1 MILHRYFANRFL
13 VIFLSVTAIFT
24 LFIGLIAYVE
34 QLRQVGDRADAT
46 QLAILTLF
54 NLPTEL
60 YQIFPLIAILA
71 SLWFF
76 LSLAR
81 SSELVI
87 SRAAGRSIFQT
98 LIAPVAAMLFLGSVI
113 VGLGNPIVT
122 ITKKQ
127 YVELRETYFDGRRAN
142 FSIGSEGLWFRQ
154 GDDLGCLLYTS
165 PSPRDRT
172 RSRMPSSA

>member
-13 VIFLSVTAIFT
+13 MIFLSVTAIFT

-34 QLRQVGDRADAT
+34 

-76 LSLAR
+76 LSLSR

-98 LIAPVAAMLFLGSVI
+98 LIAPVAAMLVLGSVI
-113 VGLGNPIVT
+113 VGLGNPIVAS
-122 ITKKQ
+122 TKKQ
-127 YVELRETYFDGRRAN
+127 
-142 FSIGSEGLWFRQ
+142 
-154 GDDLGCLLYTS
+154 
-165 PSPRDRT
+165 
-172 RSRMPSSA
+172 

>member
-13 VIFLSVTAIFT
+13 VVLLSVTAIFT
-24 LFIGLIAYVE
+24 LFIGLIAYIE

-46 QLAILTLF
+46 QVAILTLF

-71 SLWFF
+71 SIWFF

-87 SRAAGRSIFQT
+87 SRAAGR
-98 LIAPVAAMLFLGSVI
+98 
-113 VGLGNPIVT
+113 
-122 ITKKQ
+122 
-127 YVELRETYFDGRRAN
+127 
-142 FSIGSEGLWFRQ
+142 
-154 GDDLGCLLYTS
+154 
-165 PSPRDRT
+165 
-172 RSRMPSSA
+172 

>member
-13 VIFLSVTAIFT
+13 SIFLSVTAIFT

-46 QLAILTLF
+46 QVAILTLF

-98 LIAPVAAMLFLGSVI
+98 LIAPVFAMLILGSVI
-113 VGLGNPIVT
+113 VGLGNPIVAS
-122 ITKKQ
+122 TKKQ
-127 YVELRETYFDGRRAN
+127 YVEL
-142 FSIGSEGLWFRQ
+142 
-154 GDDLGCLLYTS
+154 
-165 PSPRDRT
+165 
-172 RSRMPSSA
+172 